1 MKLKACEAVRT
12 AQMRIYTMLFQ
23 QLFSFLTHNSYTRNR
38 KKKRKKGKLL
48 FPHLTSCTI
57 SWRLITQ
64 RIHVARFWKAFHI
77 SYNYSFAS
85 HILNIHNIHDC
96 FLCLCFNSQLAFRR
110 SCTSAL
116 CLLSCKEFISHSIPF
131 ESFFFFR
138 TKSHWHIFYG
148 NRMEWS
154 VRTIK
159 QVEGK

>member
-12 AQMRIYTMLFQ
+12 AQMRIYTMLFSSFFFFPSLQ
-23 QLFSFLTHNSYTRNR
+23 QLHAESKGNEE
-38 KKKRKKGKLL
+38 KKAN
-48 FPHLTSCTI
+48 FFFFIQTSCTI

-77 SYNYSFAS
+77 SYNYSFAT

-116 CLLSCKEFISHSIPF
+116 CLLSCKEFISHSHSI
-131 ESFFFFR
+131 
-138 TKSHWHIFYG
+138 
-148 NRMEWS
+148 
-154 VRTIK
+154 
-159 QVEGK
+159 